1 LLNYLDQVLDQ
12 YLSFVTPSPQLFSLL
27 PPPTQP
33 LSSAAAEPGQPP
45 ADHAS
50 YYILNTPTSTEQQ
63 IEEEIERIAA
73 GLFSVMVTL
82 GQVPYI
88 RAPRRNAAEMV
99 ARKLD
104 QMIRDH
110 LLNSA
115 RTGHSLFSSDAT
127 GIGGLQRPVLLLVDR
142 NVDLVSMIAHGW
154 TYQALIHDCL
164 EMKLGRVTVVSA
176 LPNVLTHGS
185 LVFTESP
192 TIENKTVL

>member
-1 LLNYLDQVLDQ
+1 LYYQQYNQGTLLNHLDQVLDQ
-12 YLSFVTPSPQLFSLL
+12 YLSFVSPSPQLFSLL
-27 PPPTQP
+27 PPPSQP
-33 LSSAAAEPGQPP
+33 LSTAAAEPGQPP

-50 YYILNTPTSTEQQ
+50 YYILNSPTSAEQQ

-73 GLFSVMVTL
+73 GLFSVMVSL

-104 QMIRDH
+104 QKIRDH
-110 LLNSA
+110 LLNST
-115 RTGHSLFSSDAT
+115 RTGHSLFSIDAT

-176 LPNVLTHGS
+176 LLDVLMHD
-185 LVFTESP
+185 
-192 TIENKTVL
+192 

>member
-1 LLNYLDQVLDQ
+1 M
-12 YLSFVTPSPQLFSLL
+12 
-27 PPPTQP
+27 
-33 LSSAAAEPGQPP
+33 
-45 ADHAS
+45 DHAS
-50 YYILNTPTSTEQQ
+50 YYILNSPASTEQH

-73 GLFSVMVTL
+73 GLFSVMVTF

-142 NVDLVSMIAHGW
+142 NVDLISMIAHGW

-176 LPNVLTHGS
+176 LFS
-185 LVFTESP
+185 ALVH
-192 TIENKTVL
+192 N